1 MKKTIVTAICAA
13 ALTVSSLPAAG
24 AVSATVTATP
34 TRNLG
39 QSVYVDNTRVYPTGY
54 NIGGNNYF
62 KLRDIAAL
70 VGFGVSYDAASQTVE
85 ISTERVQPNTSG
97 ITDKAVGGASAKMS
111 NQRIAVDGEY
121 VRMAAY
127 QIGGNNYV
135 KLRDVA
141 ENVGFAVNYEN
152 ATGKVT
158 VNPSAAY
165 GSAPETSANKTT
177 VTDATL
183 RQWEQEMIV
192 RINEERAKV
201 GAPALVQDETL
212 TEFAQFWSKYMA
224 ANTFRHSTIADMY
237 AWVKGVDEEDVLNP
251 DGSFSMSEEMG
262 KEIDCLSGGENIAGG
277 CGISNDPVSTDMQ
290 AFMTSEGHRRT
301 ILDPEWTRIGIGYAL
316 SPDGYSVH
324 CTQEFGW

>member
-97 ITDKAVGGASAKMS
+97 ITDKAVGGASAKLS

-165 GSAPETSANKTT
+165 GSAPETSTNKTT

-201 GAPALVQDETL
+201 GAPALVQDDDLMWSAE
-212 TEFAQFWSKYMA
+212 FWSQQMTNEY
-224 ANTFRHSTIADMY
+224 RHAVYGEIRELAD
-237 AWVKGVDEEDVLNP
+237 AQGIPTKSNIEEVIN
-251 DGSFSMSEEMG
+251 
-262 KEIDCLSGGENIAGG
+262 GENIA
-277 CGISNDPVSTDMQ
+277 CGMANDPAND
-290 AFMTSEGHRRT
+290 FMSSFLNSEGHRRT
-301 ILDPEWTRIGIGYAL
+301 LLSKDWTRIGVGFTVSSNGYTI
-316 SPDGYSVH
+316 Y
-324 CTQEFGW
+324 CTQHFGR